1 MRLKTFSF
9 ILKDRYHIQLDRDSF
24 IDNVKFSKEY
34 KKVLQELFK
43 RVVRA
48 LFPLKDQHFRIVIPK
63 SIQHKNY
70 MEIEIFYE
78 ESTKIFHIKNTL
90 LYFDSIDISSIKNDQ
105 KILWD
110 DFCFDE
116 RINKLIFKDEQRKY
130 SKLLKRI
137 LKKRRSI
144 LKWAHFSDQGSNAT
158 SLDATVCLSPA
169 NILTKSV
176 RKKRGKKQMEVMQ
189 EAPAKI
195 KYVLKIRYA
204 NQAYEIIKTKHL
216 YHKRNGKPRIEGFS
230 DTVLKKLLIVALK
243 QGEVLQYQRAVLI
256 FPKDREKSNYYSML
270 IDFNKKKNRFVIITI
285 FADDTQYRK
294 LFHFSKEKHAIYL
307 EDISF
312 DECL

>member
-1 MRLKTFSF
+1 MGLKTFSF
-9 ILKDRYHIQLDRDSF
+9 ILKDRYHIQLDKDSF
-24 IDNVKFSKEY
+24 IDNVKFSKAH
-34 KKVLQELFK
+34 KKVLQELCK
-43 RVVRA
+43 RVVRT
-48 LFPLKDQHFRIVIPK
+48 LFPLKDNHFRIVIPK
-63 SIQHKNY
+63 SIPCKNY

-90 LYFDSIDISSIKNDQ
+90 LYGERTDINAIKNDQ
-105 KILWD
+105 KIFWD

-116 RINKLIFKDEQRKY
+116 KVNKLIWQEEQRKY
-130 SKLLKRI
+130 AKLLKRV
-137 LKKRRSI
+137 LKKRKSI
-144 LKWAHFSDQGSNAT
+144 LRWAHFSDQNNAA
-158 SLDATVCLSPA
+158 SLDVTACLSPA
-169 NILTKSV
+169 NILKKDA
-176 RKKRGKKQMEVMQ
+176 RKKREKQQIEVMQ

-195 KYVLKIRYA
+195 KYVLNVSYD
-204 NQAYEIIKTKHL
+204 NQDYKIIKTKHL

-230 DTVLKKLLIVALK
+230 DTVLKKILLSALK

-307 EDISF
+307 EDIFF
-312 DECL
+312 DACL

>member
-1 MRLKTFSF
+1 MGLKTFSF

-24 IDNVKFSKEY
+24 IDNVKFSKAH

-48 LFPLKDQHFRIVIPK
+48 LSPLKDNHFKIVVPK
-63 SIQHKNY
+63 TFQHKNH

-78 ESTKIFHIKNTL
+78 ESTKTFHIKNTF
-90 LYFDSIDISSIKNDQ
+90 LYGECTDINAIKNDQ

-116 RINKLIFKDEQRKY
+116 KANKLIWQEEQRKY
-130 SKLLKRI
+130 AKLLKRV
-137 LKKRRSI
+137 LKKRKSVLR
-144 LKWAHFSDQGSNAT
+144 WAHFSDHRNAA
-158 SLDATVCLSPA
+158 SLDATASLSPA

-176 RKKRGKKQMEVMQ
+176 RKKREKKQIEGMQ
-189 EAPAKI
+189 EASAKI
-195 KYVLKIRYA
+195 KYVLKISYA
-204 NQAYEIIKTKHL
+204 KQAYEIIKTKHL

-230 DTVLKKLLIVALK
+230 DTVLKKILLSALK
-243 QGEVLQYQRAVLI
+243 QGEVLQYQRAVLV
-256 FPKDREKSNYYSML
+256 FPKDQEKTNYYSML